1 MTTAQ
6 DTRQASDRAAEI
18 LDRLAEEGHRLTGPR
33 QALVQLLADR
43 DHLFTAQEAWEQV
56 QATGLQIG
64 RATVFRT
71 LDLLAELGALDRVHE
86 GDGCHRYILCA
97 PAHHHHLMCVECGR
111 VQPFA
116 APELE
121 TIISRVSREAK
132 FEPLTHHLE
141 LVGRCAQ
148 CSARL
153 DSTQT
158 LVSADP

>member
-1 MTTAQ
+1 MRSAEKVPQ
-6 DTRQASDRAAEI
+6 SEGRAADI
-18 LDRLAEEGHRLTGPR
+18 LERLAEEGHRLTGPR

-97 PAHHHHLMCVECGR
+97 PAHHHHLMCTECGR

-116 APELE
+116 APEVE
-121 TIISRVSREAK
+121 AIISHVAQEAN

-141 LVGRCAQ
+141 LVGRCGDCTPRSKASKQ
-148 CSARL
+148 
-153 DSTQT
+153 
-158 LVSADP
+158 

>member
-1 MTTAQ
+1 MKSAEKAAQ
-6 DTRQASDRAAEI
+6 PEGRASDI
-18 LDRLAEEGHRLTGPR
+18 LERLAEEGHRLTGPR

-56 QATGLQIG
+56 QATGLQVG

-97 PAHHHHLMCVECGR
+97 PAHHHHLMCTECGR

-116 APELE
+116 APEVE
-121 TIISRVSREAK
+121 AIIRHVAQEAN

-141 LVGRCAQ
+141 LVGRCGDCTPRSEASKQ
-148 CSARL
+148 
-153 DSTQT
+153 
-158 LVSADP
+158 